1 MKSNNAEIYKETFI
15 SSLSIDQKNFSEDL
29 KYNEIEE
36 WDSIGHMTLIAALE
50 EKFSISIDTDDIVDF
65 SSFKKGKEILK
76 KYKIPF
82 LFF

>member
-36 WDSIGHMTLIAALE
+36 WDSIGHMALMAELETSFGITIKTEDLIE
-50 EKFSISIDTDDIVDF
+50 FESYKQGVD
-65 SSFKKGKEILK
+65 ILK
-76 KYKIPF
+76 RYDIIVAI
-82 LFF
+82 